1 MWKRLKPFIRVIA
14 IVIAV
19 WILVSMGLALRAHY
33 FGQQRENQTA
43 DVIIVL
49 GSGLRRDG
57 SAGDALY
64 RRTLWAAEAW
74 QANRAPVVLC
84 TGGQSENQP
93 HSEASVCREILIDRG
108 VPETAIYLEDQSRST
123 EENAIYSKTILQA
136 NGWEQA
142 LLITDAFHMLRASWI
157 FEDQAIAHYA
167 YPVPSQRVRWH
178 WYSYLLGR
186 EVIALQWQAFK
197 EIFNL
202 PVTHVSIG

>member
-1 MWKRLKPFIRVIA
+1 MWKRLKPITRLFLIMIG
-14 IVIAV
+14 V
-19 WILVSMGLALRAHY
+19 WMLISVGLALRAHH
-33 FGQQRENQTA
+33 FGQQREDQTA

-74 QANRAPVVLC
+74 QADRAPAILC
-84 TGGQSENQP
+84 TGGRSEQQR
-93 HSEASVCREILIDRG
+93 HSEASVCREILIENG

-123 EENAIYSKTILQA
+123 EENAINSKAILQA
-136 NGWEQA
+136 NGWQQA

-157 FEDQAIAHYA
+157 FEDQAIAHYS